1 MDDVRVSLSPEVQA
15 LLHQLDQTLL
25 SIPAEHCER
34 IVRELLAELHH
45 KIAHSYQ
52 TPPTLSHPDSASV
65 LRLRALRQELNDLQ
79 LQQALLGIGA
89 PRDLATR
96 IGQIRQE
103 ICALDLPV
111 Q

>member
-1 MDDVRVSLSPEVQA
+1 MDDVRVALTPEVQA

-45 KIAHSYQ
+45 KIAHIYQ
-52 TPPTLSHPDSASV
+52 MPPTLSHPDSASV
-65 LRLRALRQELNDLQ
+65 LRLRALRQELHNLQ
-79 LQQALLGIGA
+79 LQHARLGVGA

-96 IGQIRQE
+96 IGQIMEE
-103 ICALDLPV
+103 IRALDSPV